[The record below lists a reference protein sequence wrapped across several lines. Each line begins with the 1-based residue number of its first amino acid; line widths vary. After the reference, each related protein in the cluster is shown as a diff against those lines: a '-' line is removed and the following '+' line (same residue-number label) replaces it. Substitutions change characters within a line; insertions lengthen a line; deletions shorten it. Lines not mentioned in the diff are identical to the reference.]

1 MESRSLPRLL
11 GAIVTGTFTL
21 AMVMGSVFL
30 AQVDATLMVQ
40 RPTRVAQQLP
50 TTTLYPTLAPVTPG
64 APGTPQAPTH
74 SPTPEPPPTPCIY
87 PPGWLAY
94 EVQPGET
101 LAQFVEVAG
110 SSITA
115 LMTANCLDSAE
126 LYPGDIIYLP
136 PVAFVTPTPVAVYHC
151 GPPPSWRFLYYVR
164 RGDTLYSLA
173 TRHGTSVEAIIQANC
188 LVTDQIYV
196 GQALYLPPGIVAP
209 PTFTHPP
216 TLTPTFFPTLTPTP
230 EITDTPTPEV
240 TDTPTPSLTPTIEP
254 TTPVTPPPTDTPA
267 PPPTETPTDTPV
279 PTPTATPVVEI
290 PTPTE
295 TPVLQPPPTEPPA
308 PSPTAT
314 PAG

>member
-11 GAIVTGTFTL
+11 SALVTGTFTL

-50 TTTLYPTLAPVTPG
+50 TTTLYPTLAPATPG
-64 APGTPQAPTH
+64 APGTPQASPH
-74 SPTPEPPPTPCIY
+74 APTPEPSSTPCSY

-101 LAQFVEVAG
+101 LAQFVEVAN
-110 SSITA
+110 SSIAA
-115 LMTANCLDSAE
+115 LMAANCLNSAE
-126 LYPGDIIYLP
+126 IYPGDIIYLP
-136 PVAFVTPTPVAVYHC
+136 AVAFVTPTPVVVYHC

-173 TRHGTSVEAIIQANC
+173 TRHGTTVEAIIQANC
-188 LVTDQIYV
+188 LVNNNIYI
-196 GQALYLPPGIVAP
+196 GQALYLPPVIVVP
-209 PTFTHPP
+209 PTFTLLP

-230 EITDTPTPEV
+230 DITATPTPEV
-240 TDTPTPSLTPTIEP
+240 TNTPTPEITDTPTPSLTPTSEP
-254 TTPVTPPPTDTPA
+254 TEPVTPTDTPS

-279 PTPTATPVVEI
+279 PTPTATPVAEI

-295 TPVLQPPPTEPPA
+295 
-308 PSPTAT
+308 SP
-314 PAG
+314 